1 MKAYQFSMERI
12 LQWREDE
19 EKEVSGRWS
28 LKNSEIHDKNKEI
41 ENLMIEYH
49 QIKEAYPLFKNI
61 AELIQMQTYKSI
73 LEENIE
79 RELGHLNR
87 LNLELD
93 EIHHALTQARKDK
106 TVMEKLKER
115 DLFRY
120 HDQLKVDEQNALD
133 EIAIAGH
140 FRKERSA
147 F

>member
-19 EKEVSGRWS
+19 EKEVSGKWS
-28 LKNSEIHDKNKEI
+28 LKNREILEKNKEI
-41 ENLMIEYH
+41 ESLMEEYH

-61 AELIQMQTYKSI
+61 TELNQMQTYKSI
-73 LEENIE
+73 LEQNIE
-79 RELGHLNR
+79 REVGQLNR

-115 DLFRY
+115 DLYRY
-120 HDQLKVDEQNALD
+120 HEKLKVDEQNALD

-140 FRKERSA
+140 FRKEGSL